1 MLYLNKN
8 EEKIINK
15 FIEVEDK
22 YAHKPLTLIWSDGS
36 KTTAEY
42 DSFIEDESDF
52 ELDDKAYEEFQS
64 FVFEIIEVF
73 GEPPIEISDDGYFL
87 VNYHNFS
94 AEILANGEKI
104 N

>member
-1 MLYLNKN
+1 MLYLNEN
-8 EEKIINK
+8 EEKIIHK
-15 FIEVEDK
+15 FMAIEGE
-22 YAHKPLTLIWSDGS
+22 YAHKTLTLVWSDGS
-36 KTTAEY
+36 KTTAKY

-52 ELDDKAYEEFQS
+52 ELDDEDYEEFWS

-87 VNYHNFS
+87 VNYHNFP
-94 AEILANGEKI
+94 AEILVNGEKI